1 MISVS
6 QLDLMS
12 VLMWLFFLMIR
23 PPPLSTRTDTLFPY
37 TTLFRSLMQHDLGGA
52 DLLSRALASAVQG
65 LRHCSK
71 CNGFAQEEICATCAN
86 PKRDGSVLCVVE
98 TPADQNM
105 IESSHGYRE
114 IGRAHV

>member
-71 CNGFAQEEICATCAN
+71 CNGFRSEEYTSELQSLMRISHAVFCL
-86 PKRDGSVLCVVE
+86 PKKNRRLLRDRTVQLLH
-98 TPADQNM
+98 
-105 IESSHGYRE
+105 SSTS
-114 IGRAHV
+114 